1 MQYQT
6 QGGGYVQIGN
16 RIKMSYLRSVSTTYN
31 PSSMTFH
38 PDGKPNEIDMT
49 LSFVEHR
56 TLHRGD
62 ILSDGR
68 STGGLSAGE
77 LLDVGGGF

>member
-1 MQYQT
+1 
-6 QGGGYVQIGN
+6 
-16 RIKMSYLRSVSTTYN
+16 
-31 PSSMTFH
+31 MTFH

-68 STGGLSAGE
+68 FTGGLSAGE